1 MMEGA
6 LFQIAE
12 GSFFSSNS
20 KLMIYVFSKHME
32 SILDISCYDDIIE
45 LGKVNFT
52 FGRRFT

>member
-6 LFQIAE
+6 LSQIAE

-45 LGKVNFT
+45 LGKVNFI